1 MAAFGLEG
9 KVRGNM
15 LTWDQELVACDPYAS
30 YQIIRRNGAVVPFE
44 PSKISIA
51 MMQAFLAV
59 RGTNRI
65 VQAQLP
71 VCDWLN
77 ACSTIQMLRRPNLV
91 AVGGWIKQYLLSLFK
106 LKDRSA
112 GVWTTKQS
120 GFFSAGKANLRNA
133 P

>member
-1 MAAFGLEG
+1 
-9 KVRGNM
+9 M
-15 LTWDQELVACDPYAS
+15 LTWDQELVACDPYTS
-30 YQIIRRNGAVVPFE
+30 YQIIRRNGALVPFE

-65 VQAQLP
+65 AQAQLS
-71 VCDWLN
+71 VFDWLS

-91 AVGGWIKQYLLSLFK
+91 AIGEWIKQYLLSLFK
-106 LKDRSA
+106 LEDRSA
-112 GVWTTKQS
+112 GVCPTRQS
-120 GFFSAGKANLRNA
+120 GFFSASKANLRNA